1 MDSSAGW
8 AWTGRRR
15 CLAWGVASGVASGS
29 AVMAPRLVRALDPLG
44 GRGQV
49 ERRSR
54 CRRLRLLGVEPTVVL
69 VDEHLEDDVGRVGH
83 HGPRVVLVVVLTG
96 QPLPD
101 QRRLPTLAGQLGHD
115 RARVV
120 IAEED
125 ASHTS
130 IISLLWWNPCP
141 RPTPSCPVSACAA
154 PRRTAT
160 RSTSWPSG
168 SVAAPV
174 STYSWQT

>member
-1 MDSSAGW
+1 MDSSSGW
-8 AWTGRRR
+8 AWTSRRR

-69 VDEHLEDDVGRVGH
+69 VDEHLEDEVGRVGH
-83 HGPRVVLVVVLTG
+83 HGPRVVLVVVLPG

-101 QRRLPTLAGQLGHD
+101 PRSRPTLAGQLGTAHA
-115 RARVV
+115 RAV
-120 IAEED
+120 IDEEE
-125 ASHTS
+125 
-130 IISLLWWNPCP
+130 IG
-141 RPTPSCPVSACAA
+141 RA
-154 PRRTAT
+154 PNR
-160 RSTSWPSG
+160 
-168 SVAAPV
+168 
-174 STYSWQT
+174 